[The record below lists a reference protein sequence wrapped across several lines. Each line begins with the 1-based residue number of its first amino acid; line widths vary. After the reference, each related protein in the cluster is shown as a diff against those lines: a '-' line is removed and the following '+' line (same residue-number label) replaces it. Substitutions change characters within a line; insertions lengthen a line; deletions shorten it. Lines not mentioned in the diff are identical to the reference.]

1 MEAKARIPI
10 GARVA
15 EYLKAH
21 PVITLIILTPGI
33 PEYLSSSSPINAIVL
48 NLPQFVFQLLANL
61 GLYGSGALLIHD
73 AGSRWKKGWATVLLL
88 GAAYGILEEGVALST
103 LFDPSAGPVGALGSY
118 GHWLGV
124 NWIWAAGIVPFHA
137 IFSISIP
144 ILLLGKAIPET
155 SLNPLLTRRGTIT
168 ALLVLSFD
176 VVILMVVVWH
186 VSGYWMGWPILILS
200 LLTIGGLIFL
210 SRRINP
216 QQIGNLGVRPAPSP
230 KKAFVVGLSFFPAV
244 LLAQSLGRGAGAPA
258 LLDFLLVVAVQALY
272 LLYLARKSWGGAR
285 KSMIAFVLGLLV
297 PIMIFGVLAELTLP
311 LTLVADIAMV
321 VFFRRVWANSV
332 VRRNDAPRQ
341 MTRQVLTVTPGQRHG
356 PLGSSNVGQNVR
368 GQGCHQLTLRLLPVL
383 LEGGSRNLQGGSNLP
398 GRCPPWQ

>member
-1 MEAKARIPI
+1 M
-10 GARVA
+10 
-15 EYLKAH
+15 
-21 PVITLIILTPGI
+21 
-33 PEYLSSSSPINAIVL
+33 
-48 NLPQFVFQLLANL
+48 
-61 GLYGSGALLIHD
+61 
-73 AGSRWKKGWATVLLL
+73 
-88 GAAYGILEEGVALST
+88 
-103 LFDPSAGPVGALGSY
+103 
-118 GHWLGV
+118 GV

-144 ILLLGKAIPET
+144 ILLLGTAIPET
-155 SLNPLLTRRGTIT
+155 RLNPLLTRRGTIT

-230 KKAFVVGLSFFPAV
+230 KKAFVIGLSFFPAV

-321 VFFRRVWANSV
+321 VFFRRVWANKV
-332 VRRNDAPRQ
+332 GPEEMAHPVR
-341 MTRQVLTVTPGQRHG
+341 
-356 PLGSSNVGQNVR
+356 
-368 GQGCHQLTLRLLPVL
+368 
-383 LEGGSRNLQGGSNLP
+383 
-398 GRCPPWQ
+398 